1 MNDMT
6 KMLLLPP
13 TSNHLINTL
22 YVKHKFFN
30 DDHVREILKEVK
42 DELWIDSEGV
52 NPDTGESIKSKH
64 RICQGQTIPNNF
76 PMLNLLDVINQF
88 NSQYWKFNLHGVDES
103 KDYPSVYKY
112 GVGGHFDWHIDMSTA
127 ISTRKLAF
135 SIQLSD
141 PKDYEGG
148 DLQFY
153 DGSSPTSDAQ
163 LREKGSLIIFPSF
176 VWHRVTPITKGTRY
190 VVVGWIHGET
200 FK

>member
-30 DDHVREILKEVK
+30 DDHVKEILKEVK
-42 DELWIDSEGV
+42 NEAWVDSDTV
-52 NPDTGESIKSKH
+52 NPDTGQSRKTKQ
-64 RICQGQTIPNNF
+64 RICQGQNIPNNF
-76 PMLNLLDVINQF
+76 PIENLLDVVNQL
-88 NSQYWKFNLHGVDES
+88 NSQYWKFNIQGIDVA
-103 KDYPSVYKY
+103 KDYPFLYKY
-112 GVGGHFDWHIDMSTA
+112 NVGGHFDWHIDMSA
-127 ISTRKLAF
+127 FISTRKLAF
-135 SIQLSD
+135 SIQLSNSE
-141 PKDYEGG
+141 DYEGG

-153 DGSSPTSDAQ
+153 DGNNPTSDLQ

-190 VVVGWIHGET
+190 AIVGWIHGET